1 MPAFSSDI
9 KEADMNLPLPYHISS
24 GSSTA
29 KIRSTGVRET
39 NIRDLLR
46 LLRLHSPCSRADL
59 ARLSGLTAPTVSA
72 GILRLQRH
80 GLVTTLG
87 RASSNGGRPPGLL
100 EFNARHGYVVGVDIG
115 GSHLGIV
122 MADLNGTIVGRGT
135 TIFRAERRP
144 KAVTEMIADGIKRIS
159 QQQKVSMSKILHI
172 AVGAPGITDVAA
184 GRVLSAYSL
193 TDWHDVPLRDLVE
206 EKTGISTTV
215 DNDVN
220 LSALGEAWCGAAR
233 NVANFIFLA
242 IGTGVGAGIVVNGT
256 LHHGANWSAGEVGY
270 MLLPGLKSDP
280 PLIDGAGALESA
292 VGGQRVREA
301 WIGQT
306 ASAPSVQA
314 PLATEIFDLAATGD
328 SVGREILSRVAEH
341 LAMAITNLSL
351 VLDLSLVVLGGGVGY
366 HPGLL
371 RAIEKRLERNQ
382 FARPRLIVSGL
393 KGEAQLYGAIW
404 LALQAVEAQDFRI
417 QGPKDKKESA
427 KAMAADR

>member
-1 MPAFSSDI
+1 
-9 KEADMNLPLPYHISS
+9 
-24 GSSTA
+24 
-29 KIRSTGVRET
+29 
-39 NIRDLLR
+39 
-46 LLRLHSPCSRADL
+46 
-59 ARLSGLTAPTVSA
+59 
-72 GILRLQRH
+72 
-80 GLVTTLG
+80 
-87 RASSNGGRPPGLL
+87 
-100 EFNARHGYVVGVDIG
+100 
-115 GSHLGIV
+115 
-122 MADLNGTIVGRGT
+122 MADLNGTIVGRGS

-144 KAVTEMIADGIKRIS
+144 KAVTQMIADGIKRIS
-159 QQQKVSMSKILHI
+159 QQQKVPMSKILHI
-172 AVGAPGITDVAA
+172 VVGAPGITDVAA

-206 EKTGISTTV
+206 EKTRIPTTV

-242 IGTGVGAGIVVNGT
+242 IGTGVGAGIVVNRT
-256 LHHGANWSAGEVGY
+256 LHHGANWSAGEVGH
-270 MLLPGLKSDP
+270 MLLPGLTSDP
-280 PLIDGAGALESA
+280 PQIDRAGALESA
-292 VGGQRVREA
+292 VGGQRVRQA

-306 ASAPSVQA
+306 GSDPSVHA

-328 SVGREILSRVAEH
+328 SVGREILSRVAEQ

-351 VLDLSLVVLGGGVGY
+351 VLDLSLVVLGGGVGH

-382 FARPRLIVSGL
+382 FARPQLIVSSL
-393 KGEAQLYGAIW
+393 KGEAQIYGAIW
-404 LALQAVEAQDFRI
+404 LALQAVEAQDFRN

>member
-1 MPAFSSDI
+1 
-9 KEADMNLPLPYHISS
+9 MNLPLPYHVSS
-24 GSSTA
+24 HASAA
-29 KIRSTGVRET
+29 KLRSTSVRET

-59 ARLSGLTAPTVSA
+59 TRLSGLTAPTVSA
-72 GILRLQRH
+72 GISRLQRH

-144 KAVTEMIADGIKRIS
+144 NAVTQMIADGIKRIS
-159 QQQKVSMSKILHI
+159 QQQKVPMSKILHI
-172 AVGAPGITDVAA
+172 VVGAPGITDVAA

-206 EKTGISTTV
+206 EKTRTSTTV

-220 LSALGEAWCGAAR
+220 LCALGEAWCGAAR

-256 LHHGANWSAGEVGY
+256 LHHGANWSAGVVGY
-270 MLLPGLKSDP
+270 MLLPGLTSEP

-292 VGGQRVREA
+292 VGGQSVREA
-301 WIGQT
+301 WIREARMGQT
-306 ASAPSVQA
+306 GSAPSVQ
-314 PLATEIFDLAATGD
+314 PPRPTEIFDLAATGD

-382 FARPRLIVSGL
+382 FARPQLIVSGL

-404 LALQAVEAQDFRI
+404 LALQAVEAQDFRN

-427 KAMAADR
+427 KPMAADR

>member
-1 MPAFSSDI
+1 
-9 KEADMNLPLPYHISS
+9 MNLPLPYHVSS
-24 GSSTA
+24 QASTA

-72 GILRLQRH
+72 GISRLQRH

-144 KAVTEMIADGIKRIS
+144 NAVTQMIADGIKRIS
-159 QQQKVSMSKILHI
+159 QQQKVPMSKILHI
-172 AVGAPGITDVAA
+172 VVGAPGITDVAA
-184 GRVLSAYSL
+184 GRVLFAYSL

-206 EKTGISTTV
+206 EKTRISTTV

-220 LSALGEAWCGAAR
+220 LCALGEAWRGAAR

-242 IGTGVGAGIVVNGT
+242 IGTGVGAGIVLNGM

-270 MLLPGLKSDP
+270 LLLPGLSPDAP
-280 PLIDGAGALESA
+280 NADQPGTLESA
-292 VGGQRVREA
+292 IGGRNIEEA
-301 WIGQT
+301 WIEQT
-306 ASAPSVQA
+306 NTSDSVA
-314 PLATEIFDLAATGD
+314 ALPATDIFDLAANGD
-328 SVGREILSRVAEH
+328 SRAREVLYAVADQ

-351 VLDLSLVVLGGGVGY
+351 VLDLSLVVLSGGVGG

-371 RAIEKRLERNQ
+371 RAIERRLERNP
-382 FARPRLIVSGL
+382 FARPQLVIGSL
-393 KGEAQLYGAIW
+393 NSEAPSYGAIW
-404 LALQAVEAQDFRI
+404 LA
-417 QGPKDKKESA
+417 
-427 KAMAADR
+427 

>member
-1 MPAFSSDI
+1 
-9 KEADMNLPLPYHISS
+9 MNLPLPYHVSFHA
-24 GSSTA
+24 STA

-72 GILRLQRH
+72 GISRLQRH

-135 TIFRAERRP
+135 TIFRTERRP
-144 KAVTEMIADGIKRIS
+144 KAVTEMIANGIKRIS
-159 QQQKVSMSKILHI
+159 QQQKVPMSKILHI

-206 EKTGISTTV
+206 EKTRISTTV

-242 IGTGVGAGIVVNGT
+242 IGTGVGAGIVVNRT

-270 MLLPGLKSDP
+270 MLLPGLTSDP

-292 VGGQRVREA
+292 VGGQSVREA
-301 WIGQT
+301 WIAQT
-306 ASAPSVQA
+306 GSAPSVQA

-382 FARPRLIVSGL
+382 FARPQLIVSGL

-404 LALQAVEAQDFRI
+404 LALQAVEAQDYRN

>member
-1 MPAFSSDI
+1 
-9 KEADMNLPLPYHISS
+9 MNLPLPYHVSS
-24 GSSTA
+24 HASTA

-72 GILRLQRH
+72 GISRLQRH

-144 KAVTEMIADGIKRIS
+144 KAVTEMIADGIKRVS
-159 QQQKVSMSKILHI
+159 QQQKVPMSKILHI

-206 EKTGISTTV
+206 EKTRISTTV

-270 MLLPGLKSDP
+270 MLLPGLTSDP

-292 VGGQRVREA
+292 VGGQSVREA

-306 ASAPSVQA
+306 GSAPSVRP
-314 PLATEIFDLAATGD
+314 PLPTEIFDLAATGD
-328 SVGREILSRVAEH
+328 GVGREILSRVAEH

-382 FARPRLIVSGL
+382 FARPQLIVSGL

-404 LALQAVEAQDFRI
+404 LALQAVEAQDFRN
-417 QGPKDKKESA
+417 QWPKDKKEPA

>member
-1 MPAFSSDI
+1 
-9 KEADMNLPLPYHISS
+9 MNLPLPYHVSS
-24 GSSTA
+24 HASPA
-29 KIRSTGVRET
+29 KIRSTDVRET
-39 NIRDLLR
+39 NIRGLLR

-59 ARLSGLTAPTVSA
+59 TRLSGLTAPTVSA
-72 GILRLQRH
+72 GISRLQRH

-122 MADLNGTIVGRGT
+122 MADLNGTIVGRGS
-135 TIFRAERRP
+135 TIFRSERRP
-144 KAVTEMIADGIKRIS
+144 KAVTEMIADGIKRVS
-159 QQQKVSMSKILHI
+159 QQQKVPMSKILHI

-206 EKTGISTTV
+206 EKTRISTTV

-256 LHHGANWSAGEVGY
+256 LHHGANWSAGEVGH

-280 PLIDGAGALESA
+280 PLIDGAGALEKT
-292 VGGQRVREA
+292 VGGQSVREA

-306 ASAPSVQA
+306 GSAPSVRP

-382 FARPRLIVSGL
+382 FARPQLIVSGL

-404 LALQAVEAQDFRI
+404 LALQAVEAQDFRN
-417 QGPKDKKESA
+417 QGPKEKKESA